1 MGKILDVFNDNR
13 EKINSELSDNFDKI
27 VDLLKEKGIYKEEEE
42 KHGFLEDSDNLGIIS
57 MFTHMDTGGYYAEFV
72 EALTEARENVVAEL
86 VRRKLIFMCM
96 FCRPLFVL
104 FLLAFAL
111 SVFFDIQILIT
122 PLVSS
127 NSS

>member
-1 MGKILDVFNDNR
+1 MGKILDVFNDNSDEIISR
-13 EKINSELSDNFDKI
+13 LSENLPKI
-27 VDLLKEKGIYKEEEE
+27 VNLLQEKGVYKEEE
-42 KHGFLEDSDNLGIIS
+42 KHDLPEDNFYVVVKN
-57 MFTHMDTGGYYAEFV
+57 MFSHVDAGGYYAEFV

>member
-1 MGKILDVFNDNR
+1 MGKILDVFNDNSDEIISR
-13 EKINSELSDNFDKI
+13 LSENLPKI
-27 VDLLKEKGIYKEEEE
+27 VNLLQEKGVYKEEET
-42 KHGFLEDSDNLGIIS
+42 HGLLEDSDNLGIIS

-111 SVFFDIQILIT
+111 SVFFDIQILII

>member
-1 MGKILDVFNDNR
+1 MGKILDVFKDNR
-13 EKINSELSDNFDKI
+13 DEIVRRLSENLPKI
-27 VDLLKEKGIYKEEEE
+27 VKLLQEKEVYKEEET
-42 KHGFLEDSDNLGIIS
+42 HGLLENRVYLAIFN
-57 MFTHMDTGGYYAEFV
+57 MFTHVDAGGYYAEFV

-96 FCRPLFVL
+96 FCRSLFVL
-104 FLLAFAL
+104 FFGPLRCL
-111 SVFFDIQILIT
+111 FFFNIQIMIT